1 MMILTSHWQILRI
14 DTHALLWYLQ
24 GDANLSNL
32 ALTTI
37 EDKDNDVFVSIVSLW
52 EIAIKLGLSKLELQ
66 RPFENLEADLQ
77 RLDIKILPIAF
88 AELDIYRSLP
98 LHHRDPFDR
107 ILIAQSIGN
116 SLTIITRDALFEPYS
131 IRVVW

>member
-1 MMILTSHWQILRI
+1 MRVSI

-37 EDKDNDVFVSIVSLW
+37 EDKDHDVFVSIVSLW
-52 EIAIKLGLSKLELQ
+52 EIAIKSGLGKLELQ
-66 RPFENLEADLQ
+66 RPFESLEADLL

-88 AELDIYRSLP
+88 ADLDIYRSLH

-116 SLTIITRDALFEPYS
+116 SLTMITRDPLFEPYS
-131 IRVVW
+131 IRVMW

>member
-1 MMILTSHWQILRI
+1 MRVLI

-24 GDANLSNL
+24 GDANLSSP
-32 ALTTI
+32 ALNAI
-37 EDKDNDVFVSIVSLW
+37 ESKDNDVFVSIVSLW
-52 EIAIKLGLSKLELQ
+52 EIAIKLGLNKLEIQ
-66 RPFENLEADLQ
+66 RPFENLEVDLH

-88 AELDIYRSLP
+88 AELNVYRSLP

-131 IRVVW
+131 VRVLW

>member
-1 MMILTSHWQILRI
+1 MRVLI
-14 DTHALLWYLQ
+14 DTHALLWYFQ

-32 ALTTI
+32 ALATI
-37 EDKDNDVFVSIVSLW
+37 EDKDNDVFVSIISLW
-52 EIAIKLGLSKLELQ
+52 EIAIKSGLGKLELQ

-116 SLTIITRDALFEPYS
+116 SLTMITRDALFEPYS
-131 IRVVW
+131 IRVMW

>member
-1 MMILTSHWQILRI
+1 MRVLV

-24 GDANLSNL
+24 GDVNLSNL

-37 EDKDNDVFVSIVSLW
+37 EDKDNDVFVSIVSIW
-52 EIAIKLGLSKLELQ
+52 EIAIKSGLGKLELQ
-66 RPFENLEADLQ
+66 RPFGNLEADLQ
-77 RLDIKILPIAF
+77 RLDIKMLSIAF
-88 AELDIYRSLP
+88 ADLDIYRSLP

-116 SLTIITRDALFEPYS
+116 SLTIITRDPLFELYS
-131 IRVVW
+131 IRLLW

>member
-1 MMILTSHWQILRI
+1 MRVLI

-24 GDANLSNL
+24 GDPNLSNL

-37 EDKDNDVFVSIVSLW
+37 ENKDNDVFVSIVTLW
-52 EIAIKLGLSKLELQ
+52 EIAIKSGLGKLELQ
-66 RPFENLEADLQ
+66 RPFENLEVDLQ
-77 RLDIKILPIAF
+77 QLDIKILPINF

-116 SLTIITRDALFEPYS
+116 SLTMITRDALFEPYS
-131 IRVVW
+131 IRVMW

>member
-1 MMILTSHWQILRI
+1 MRVPI

-32 ALTTI
+32 ALATV
-37 EDKDNDVFVSIVSLW
+37 EDKNNDVFVSIVSLW
-52 EIAIKLGLSKLELQ
+52 EIAIKSGLGKLELQ
-66 RPFENLEADLQ
+66 RPFENLKVDLQ

-116 SLTIITRDALFEPYS
+116 SLTIITRDPLFEQYS
-131 IRVVW
+131 IQRMW

>member
-1 MMILTSHWQILRI
+1 MRVLI

-24 GDANLSNL
+24 GDTNLSNL
-32 ALTTI
+32 ALNTI

-52 EIAIKLGLSKLELQ
+52 EIAIKLGLGKLELQ

-88 AELDIYRSLP
+88 AELNIYRSLP

-131 IRVVW
+131 IRVMW

>member
-1 MMILTSHWQILRI
+1 MRVLI

-37 EDKDNDVFVSIVSLW
+37 ESKDNNVFVSIVTLW
-52 EIAIKLGLSKLELQ
+52 EIAIKSRLGKLELQ

-77 RLDIKILPIAF
+77 QLDIKILPINF

-116 SLTIITRDALFEPYS
+116 SLTMITRDALFEPYS
-131 IRVVW
+131 IRVMW

>member
-1 MMILTSHWQILRI
+1 MRVLI

-52 EIAIKLGLSKLELQ
+52 EIAIKSGLGKLELQ
-66 RPFENLEADLQ
+66 CPFENLETDLQ
-77 RLDIKILPIAF
+77 QLDIKILPIAF
-88 AELDIYRSLP
+88 AELNIYHSLP

-116 SLTIITRDALFEPYS
+116 SLTMITRDALFAPYS
-131 IRVVW
+131 IQVMW

>member
-1 MMILTSHWQILRI
+1 MRVLI

-37 EDKDNDVFVSIVSLW
+37 EDKDHDVFVSIVSLW
-52 EIAIKLGLSKLELQ
+52 EIAIKSGLGKLELQ

-107 ILIAQSIGN
+107 ILIAQSINN
-116 SLTIITRDALFEPYS
+116 SLTESRLYY
-131 IRVVW
+131 

>member
-1 MMILTSHWQILRI
+1 MRVLI

-24 GDANLSNL
+24 GDVNLSNL
-32 ALTTI
+32 AMITI
-37 EDKDNDVFVSIVSLW
+37 ENKDNDVFVSIASLW
-52 EIAIKLGLSKLELQ
+52 EIAIKLGLGKLEIQ
-66 RPFENLEADLQ
+66 RPFENIEIDLD

-107 ILIAQSIGN
+107 ILIAQSISN
-116 SLTIITRDALFEPYS
+116 SLTIITRDALFKPYLA
-131 IRVVW
+131 RLMW

>member
-1 MMILTSHWQILRI
+1 MRILI

-32 ALTTI
+32 ALMTT
-37 EDKDNDVFVSIVSLW
+37 ENKDNNVFVSIVTLW
-52 EIAIKLGLSKLELQ
+52 EIAIKSGLGKLELQ
-66 RPFENLEADLQ
+66 RPFKNLEADLQ
-77 RLDIKILPIAF
+77 QLDIKILPINF

-116 SLTIITRDALFEPYS
+116 YLTMITRDALFEPYS
-131 IRVVW
+131 IRVMW

>member
-1 MMILTSHWQILRI
+1 MRILI

-24 GDANLSNL
+24 GDPNLSNL

-37 EDKDNDVFVSIVSLW
+37 ENKDNDVFVSIVTLW
-52 EIAIKLGLSKLELQ
+52 EIAIKSGLGKLELQ
-66 RPFENLEADLQ
+66 RPFENLEVDLQ
-77 RLDIKILPIAF
+77 QLDIKILPINF

-98 LHHRDPFDR
+98 MHHRDPFDR

-116 SLTIITRDALFEPYS
+116 SLTMITRDALFQPYS
-131 IRVVW
+131 IRVMW

>member
-1 MMILTSHWQILRI
+1 MRVLI

-52 EIAIKLGLSKLELQ
+52 EIAVKSGLGKLELQ
-66 RPFENLEADLQ
+66 HPFENLEADLQ
-77 RLDIKILPIAF
+77 KLDIKILPIAF
-88 AELDIYRSLP
+88 ADLDIYRSLP

-107 ILIAQSIGN
+107 ISIAQSIGN
-116 SLTIITRDALFEPYS
+116 SLTMITRDPLIKPYS
-131 IRVVW
+131 IRLMW

>member
-1 MMILTSHWQILRI
+1 MRVLI

-37 EDKDNDVFVSIVSLW
+37 EDNDNDVFVSIVSLW
-52 EIAIKLGLSKLELQ
+52 EISIKLGLGKLELQ

-107 ILIAQSIGN
+107 ILIAQSLGN
-116 SLTIITRDALFEPYS
+116 SLTIITRDPLFEAYS
-131 IRVVW
+131 IRVMW

>member
-1 MMILTSHWQILRI
+1 MRVLI

-37 EDKDNDVFVSIVSLW
+37 ENKDNDVFVSIVSLW
-52 EIAIKLGLSKLELQ
+52 EIAIKSGLGKLELQ

-77 RLDIKILPIAF
+77 RLDIKILSIAF
-88 AELDIYRSLP
+88 TELNIYRSLP

-116 SLTIITRDALFEPYS
+116 SLTIITRDALFEVYS
-131 IRVVW
+131 IRVMW

>member
-1 MMILTSHWQILRI
+1 MRVLI

-24 GDANLSNL
+24 GDANLSSI
-32 ALTTI
+32 ALNAI
-37 EDKDNDVFVSIVSLW
+37 ESKDNDVFVSIVSLW
-52 EIAIKLGLSKLELQ
+52 EIAIKLGLNKLEIQ
-66 RPFENLEADLQ
+66 RPFENLEVDLH
-77 RLDIKILPIAF
+77 RLDIKILPINF
-88 AELDIYRSLP
+88 AELNVYRSLP

-131 IRVVW
+131 VRVLW

>member
-1 MMILTSHWQILRI
+1 MRILI

-32 ALTTI
+32 ALMTT
-37 EDKDNDVFVSIVSLW
+37 ENKDNNVFVSIVTLW
-52 EIAIKLGLSKLELQ
+52 EIAIKSGLGKLELQ
-66 RPFENLEADLQ
+66 RPFKNLEADLQ
-77 RLDIKILPIAF
+77 QLDIKILPINF

-98 LHHRDPFDR
+98 MHHRDPFDR

-116 SLTIITRDALFEPYS
+116 SLTMITRDALFQPYS
-131 IRVVW
+131 IRVMW

>member
-1 MMILTSHWQILRI
+1 MRILI

-37 EDKDNDVFVSIVSLW
+37 ESKDNNVFVSIVTLW
-52 EIAIKLGLSKLELQ
+52 EIAIKSRLGKLELQ

-77 RLDIKILPIAF
+77 QLDIKILPINF

-116 SLTIITRDALFEPYS
+116 SLTMITRDALFEPYS
-131 IRVVW
+131 IRVMW

>member
-1 MMILTSHWQILRI
+1 MRILI

-32 ALTTI
+32 ALMTI
-37 EDKDNDVFVSIVSLW
+37 ENKDNNVFVSIVTLW
-52 EIAIKLGLSKLELQ
+52 EIAIKSGLGKLELQ
-66 RPFENLEADLQ
+66 RPFKNLEADLQ
-77 RLDIKILPIAF
+77 QLDIKILPINF

-116 SLTIITRDALFEPYS
+116 SLTMITRDALFQPYS
-131 IRVVW
+131 IRVMW

>member
-1 MMILTSHWQILRI
+1 MRILI

-37 EDKDNDVFVSIVSLW
+37 ESKDNNVFVSIVTLW
-52 EIAIKLGLSKLELQ
+52 EIAIKSRLGKLELQ
-66 RPFENLEADLQ
+66 RPFENLEADLKQ
-77 RLDIKILPIAF
+77 LDIKILPINF

-116 SLTIITRDALFEPYS
+116 SLTMITRDALFEPYS
-131 IRVVW
+131 IRVMW

>member
-1 MMILTSHWQILRI
+1 MITMRVLI
-14 DTHALLWYLQ
+14 DTYALLWYLQ

-37 EDKDNDVFVSIVSLW
+37 EDKNNDVFVSIVSLW

-77 RLDIKILPIAF
+77 RLDIKILPIDF
-88 AELDIYRSLP
+88 VELDIYRSLP

-107 ILIAQSIGN
+107 ILIAQSIGS

-131 IRVVW
+131 IRVLW